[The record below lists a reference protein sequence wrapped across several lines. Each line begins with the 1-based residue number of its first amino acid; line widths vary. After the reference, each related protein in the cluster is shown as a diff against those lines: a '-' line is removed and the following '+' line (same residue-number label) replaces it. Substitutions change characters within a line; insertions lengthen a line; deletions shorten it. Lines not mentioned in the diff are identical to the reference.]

1 MTKISMCEACEIVA
15 GRGHGRLILLCDH
28 ASNRIPEE
36 YVGLGLEAAQFERHI
51 AYDIGAAA
59 EPMREPALA
68 LEESAAA
75 APAEGQPAS

>member
-1 MTKISMCEACEIVA
+1 VA
-15 GRGHGRLILLCDH
+15 DAILDGLAEGQGRAG
-28 ASNRIPEE
+28 
-36 YVGLGLEAAQFERHI
+36 
-51 AYDIGAAA
+51 YDIGAAA